1 MTTTETDRTPAV
13 AADVPV
19 LSVSEKAQKRVLDL
33 LAGEESPDEL
43 ALWVEVMGVSG
54 GEYAYD
60 LYFQPVAE
68 AGEGDERFAVG
79 GLEVIVPVDSVE
91 QLRGATLDVN
101 RDLLNP
107 GLMMDNPNTPPAP
120 PPPPGLDLSGSA
132 TERIVQ
138 VLEGQINP
146 SIASH
151 GGRAD
156 LVRFDDATGTVE
168 LRLSGGCQGCAQ
180 STATLR
186 NGIEGALRA
195 AIPEIT
201 EVVDVTDHA
210 SGETPYY

>member
-1 MTTTETDRTPAV
+1 MTTTETDRTPEV

-60 LYFQPVAE
+60 LYFQAVGE

-79 GLEVIVPVDSVE
+79 ELEVIVPVDSVE

-132 TERIVQ
+132 AERIVQ